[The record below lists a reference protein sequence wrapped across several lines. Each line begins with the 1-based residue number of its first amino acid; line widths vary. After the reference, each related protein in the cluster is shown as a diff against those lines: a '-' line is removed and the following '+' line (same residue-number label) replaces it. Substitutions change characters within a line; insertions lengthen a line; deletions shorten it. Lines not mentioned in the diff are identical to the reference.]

1 MAKAGPEALSESPG
15 AVRISLRVI
24 PRARR
29 NVVEG
34 FLDGVL
40 RVRVTAAPQD
50 GSANQ
55 AVVKLLAKQLGLP
68 RSSVALIRGAKSRD
82 KVIEISGLD
91 ITSIRE
97 RLAAPGKNRSK

>member
-1 MAKAGPEALSESPG
+1 MARGRPDLP
-15 AVRISLRVI
+15 AVKINLRVI

-29 NVVEG
+29 DAIEG

-50 GSANQ
+50 GNANQ
-55 AVVKLLAKQLGLP
+55 AVVKLLAKRLGLP
-68 RSSVALIRGAKSRD
+68 RSSVVLARGARSRD

-91 ITSIRE
+91 LAAIRE
-97 RLAAPGKNRSK
+97 RLPGQGQAK

>member
-1 MAKAGPEALSESPG
+1 MARGRSDLP
-15 AVRISLRVI
+15 AVKIELRVI
-24 PRARR
+24 PRAKRD
-29 NVVEG
+29 VIEG
-34 FLDGVL
+34 FREGVL

-68 RSSVALIRGAKSRD
+68 RARVVLARGTRSRD

-91 ITSIRE
+91 LTAIRE
-97 RLAAPGKNRSK
+97 RLSAPEI

>member
-1 MAKAGPEALSESPG
+1 MARGRPDLH
-15 AVRISLRVI
+15 AVKINLRVI

-29 NVVEG
+29 DAIEG

-40 RVRVTAAPQD
+40 RLRVTAAPRD
-50 GSANQ
+50 GNANQ

-68 RSSVALIRGAKSRD
+68 RSSVVLAGGAKSRD

-91 ITSIRE
+91 LAAIRE
-97 RLAAPGKNRSK
+97 RLSGPGE